1 MIVLRQRLL
10 FIACAISLPL
20 FHIEIHGL
28 AYNKVSP
35 CKNYAQHLK
44 RKIASSEAKCERRK
58 RERENCVPRAKCLN
72 CNRPPL
78 LCVCEALPKQKVST
92 VTNVLVLQHPNE
104 FKRKSLSTVPL
115 MPLVLENCQVKVG
128 YNFVPESLDLVKQC
142 LDEGK
147 KPLLLFPGPDAISLD
162 GHDVQYEKDRVIN
175 EFQNDKQLLIL
186 IDGTWAE
193 ARRMLNQSPEF
204 VDSCQ
209 QVQFSLTYDSIYDVV
224 RKEPEKHCIS
234 TLEACAE
241 SLSLLEPN
249 KDVAQGAKSN
259 LLGAMKHM
267 VDIKKRIYKMRNP
280 EPRFVKPGMRQFKKL
295 EKSKEIEKAMFGK

>member
-10 FIACAISLPL
+10 LIACALSLSL
-20 FHIEIHGL
+20 FHIEIDGL
-28 AYNKVSP
+28 AYNKVSTGE
-35 CKNYAQHLK
+35 KYAQHLK
-44 RKIASSEAKCERRK
+44 TKIASSEAKCERRK
-58 RERENCVPRAKCLN
+58 KERENCVSREKCSK

-92 VTNVLVLQHPNE
+92 MTNVLVLQHPNE

-115 MPLVLENCQVKVG
+115 MPLVLENCKVKVG

-147 KPLLLFPGPDAISLD
+147 KPLLLFPGPYAISLD
-162 GHDVQYEKDRVIN
+162 DHDVQHEKHGVMKD
-175 EFQNDKQLLIL
+175 FQNDEQLLIL

-193 ARRMLNQSPEF
+193 ARRMLNQSPEL
-204 VDSCQ
+204 VDLCQ

-241 SLSLLEPN
+241 SLTLLEPD
-249 KDVAQGAKSN
+249 KDVARDAKSN

-267 VDIKKRIYKMRNP
+267 VDIKRRIYKMRNP
-280 EPRFVKPGMRQFKKL
+280 EPRFTKPGMRQSVKL
-295 EKSKEIEKAMFGK
+295 DKSKKIEKAMFGK